1 MENMHAIFYDMLF
14 FFFLNFFIMFFMLL
28 YDSHILYI
36 SCYFQIFCGVP

>member
-14 FFFLNFFIMFFMLL
+14 FLIFFIMFFMLL

-36 SCYFQIFCGVP
+36 SCYFLIFCGVP